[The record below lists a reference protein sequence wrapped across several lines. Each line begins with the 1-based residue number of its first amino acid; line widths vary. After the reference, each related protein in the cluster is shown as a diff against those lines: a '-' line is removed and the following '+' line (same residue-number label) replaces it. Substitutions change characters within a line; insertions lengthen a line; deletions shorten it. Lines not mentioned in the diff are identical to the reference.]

1 MVCLYDKNGDV
12 DLDTLKKANDLD
24 LTNQLLKFLDLTDQ
38 TLIGFE

>member
-1 MVCLYDKNGDV
+1 MTKIGDV

-38 TLIGFE
+38 PLMGFE